1 VGDTLRETRCVKPP
15 EGGAR
20 LFFRPDPTGA
30 RVLGYLDPKPQPPRP
45 VGLWR
50 IRLRCAFLRVSRQP
64 FGRCFDQ
71 DTVRHDV
78 CNVGVAHLV

>member
-30 RVLGYLDPKPQPPRP
+30 RVLGYLDPKPPARWPM
-45 VGLWR
+45 
-50 IRLRCAFLRVSRQP
+50 AYRVILDFSDAVEEAPEVFQA
-64 FGRCFDQ
+64 
-71 DTVRHDV
+71 HDSEPLGQAPK
-78 CNVGVAHLV
+78 CE